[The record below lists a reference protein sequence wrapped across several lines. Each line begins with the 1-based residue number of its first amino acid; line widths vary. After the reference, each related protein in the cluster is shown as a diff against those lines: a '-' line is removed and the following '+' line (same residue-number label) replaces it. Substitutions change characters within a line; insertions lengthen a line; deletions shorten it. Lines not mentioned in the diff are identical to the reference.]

1 MSSLNFKK
9 LKQMDLKPLLRHCD
23 KYMRPKADHSN
34 IHINKEMTNKN
45 MQLKRS
51 YSETCKLFDVR
62 IYQSW

>member
-34 IHINKEMTNKN
+34 KEDRNDQVTKGS
-45 MQLKRS
+45 R
-51 YSETCKLFDVR
+51 
-62 IYQSW
+62 